1 MEQIR
6 IVINEYLGVSAWLLL
21 LIPLVLLVRLSR
33 RSFLRMTLVSLTG
46 VAICAL
52 WLSFLETLCGI
63 EPMRFCGKLGVQLA
77 GWLKGKTGGL
87 TQSFIISTT
96 LLFLW
101 LVFAVLDAYY
111 PEWSGKTYAAG
122 FGTSFRR

>member
-46 VAICAL
+46 VAIYAPFGYRSLKPCAA
-52 WLSFLETLCGI
+52 SNLCG
-63 EPMRFCGKLGVQLA
+63 FVANSACSSQ
-77 GWLKGKTGGL
+77 GG
-87 TQSFIISTT
+87 
-96 LLFLW
+96 
-101 LVFAVLDAYY
+101 
-111 PEWSGKTYAAG
+111 
-122 FGTSFRR
+122 